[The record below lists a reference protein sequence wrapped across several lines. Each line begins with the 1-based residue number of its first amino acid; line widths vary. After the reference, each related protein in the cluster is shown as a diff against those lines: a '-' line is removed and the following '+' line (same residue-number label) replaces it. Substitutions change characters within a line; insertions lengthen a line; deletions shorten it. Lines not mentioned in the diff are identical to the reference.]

1 MVFTGC
7 LKQSSDTPGNAFI
20 LHRKVIPMSLKCGIV
35 GLPNVGKSTIFNAM
49 TAAGAE
55 AANYPFCTIE
65 PNIGV
70 VSVPDERLEKIA
82 GVFKPKKTIPT
93 IIEFVDIAG
102 LVKGAS
108 KGEGLGNQFLG
119 HIRSVDAIAH
129 IVRCFED
136 ADVVHVH
143 GDVDPLRDIDVI
155 ETELMLADLDSVT
168 KALEKLEKKAKTG
181 DKEAAAQQ
189 PVYQKI
195 QKGLSDGK
203 PARLIGLTDDER
215 KLSQSLFLLTL
226 KPVLYVANVNEKDVV
241 NHPPAV
247 AKLKEF
253 AAGQGSEV
261 VVISGKIESE
271 ISELSPE
278 ERISFLQELGLK
290 ESGLHQLAHAA
301 YKLLGLSTYFT
312 AGEQE
317 VRAWTIPNDAKAP
330 QAAGVIHS
338 DFEKGFIRAECYH
351 FNDLMAYGSEA
362 KIKEAGKWRLEGK
375 EYPVQD
381 GDVLFFRFNV

>member
-1 MVFTGC
+1 
-7 LKQSSDTPGNAFI
+7 
-20 LHRKVIPMSLKCGIV
+20 MSLKCGIV

-49 TAAGAE
+49 TAAGAA

-65 PNIGV
+65 PNIGI
-70 VSVPDERLEKIA
+70 VSVPDNRLDKIA
-82 GVFKPKKTIPT
+82 EIFKPKKIIPA

-136 ADVVHVH
+136 PDVVHVH
-143 GDVDPLRDIDVI
+143 GHVDPLSDIEVI
-155 ETELMLADLDSVT
+155 ETELMLADLDSIT
-168 KALEKLEKKAKTG
+168 KAIEKVEKKIKTN
-181 DKEAAAQQ
+181 DKEAQAQL

-195 QKGLSDGK
+195 QKSLSTGK
-203 PARLIGLTDDER
+203 PARSLNLTDDE
-215 KLSQSLFLLTL
+215 KSLSQSLFLLTL
-226 KPVLYVANVNEKDVV
+226 KPVLFVANVNEKDVI
-241 NHPPAV
+241 HPPSAV
-247 AKLKEF
+247 TQLKTF
-253 AAGQGSEV
+253 AAQQNAEV

-271 ISELSPE
+271 ISELSPT
-278 ERISFLQELGLK
+278 ERISFLEELGLK

-301 YKLLGLSTYFT
+301 YKLLGLATYFT

-317 VRAWTIPNDAKAP
+317 VRAWTIPNNTKAP

-351 FNDLMAYGSEA
+351 FDDLMKLGSEA

-375 EYPVQD
+375 DYVVKD
-381 GDVLFFRFNV
+381 GDILFFRFNV

>member
-1 MVFTGC
+1 
-7 LKQSSDTPGNAFI
+7 
-20 LHRKVIPMSLKCGIV
+20 MSLKCGIV

-49 TAAGAE
+49 TAAGAA

-70 VSVPDERLEKIA
+70 VSVPDERLDKIA
-82 GVFKPKKTIPT
+82 EIFKPKKILPA

-136 ADVVHVH
+136 PDVVHVH
-143 GDVDPLRDIDVI
+143 GHVDPLSDIEVI
-155 ETELMLADLDSVT
+155 ETELMLADLESVT
-168 KALEKLEKKAKTG
+168 KAIDKVEKKAKIG
-181 DKEAAAQQ
+181 DKEAQAQA

-195 QKGLSDGK
+195 LKGLNEGK
-203 PARLIGLTDDER
+203 SARTLGLTEDE
-215 KLSQSLFLLTL
+215 KSLAQSLFLLTL
-226 KPVLYVANVNEKDVV
+226 KPIFYVANVNEQDVV
-241 NHPPAV
+241 NHPDSV
-247 AKLKEF
+247 KKLKEF
-253 AAGQGSEV
+253 ATDQGSEV

-271 ISELSPE
+271 ISELTPPE
-278 ERISFLQELGLK
+278 RLSFLEELGLK
-290 ESGLHQLAHAA
+290 ESGLHQLARNA

-317 VRAWTIPNDAKAP
+317 VRAWTIHNDAKAP

-351 FNDLMAYGSEA
+351 FDDLMKYGSEP

-375 EYPVQD
+375 EYSVKD